1 MHPHL
6 PTRGKVRRIRK
17 DEEEK
22 PLLPTHGEL
31 QNFRGPCGRIDIL
44 QTIGTKYS
52 DFGNALLN
60 DDSGTEVSII
70 EEDVGYPVE
79 ITRCIFLKWLEGEG
93 RQPATWEVLIG
104 ALRECDDE
112 LNQLANNIATVKA
125 PHLCS

>member
-1 MHPHL
+1 MPSH
-6 PTRGKVRRIRK
+6 
-17 DEEEK
+17 D
-22 PLLPTHGEL
+22 EL
-31 QNFRGPCGRIDIL
+31 QTFRGPCGRIDIL

-70 EEDVGYPVE
+70 EEDVGDPVE

-104 ALRECDDE
+104 ALRECDVE

-125 PHLCS
+125 PHLCSLDSNCTA